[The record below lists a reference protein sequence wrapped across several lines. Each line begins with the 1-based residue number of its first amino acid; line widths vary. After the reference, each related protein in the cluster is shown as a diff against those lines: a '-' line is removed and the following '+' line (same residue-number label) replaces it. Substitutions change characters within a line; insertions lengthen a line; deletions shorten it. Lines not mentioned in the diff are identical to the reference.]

1 MDLLKIPNEYYPMLL
16 DHHGELRDGGS
27 TSCAVFSG
35 NDKYF
40 LRVIKPAFFD
50 TAITGVEIQVFLQ
63 SKSFPV
69 PPVVLTKDNLPYVKT
84 SDAVYILYEFIEGN
98 EVNPE
103 QDAEAIGELV
113 GNLHH
118 VMKDYPGQLVKRDK
132 HFYIGRYIGLL
143 RKKQNTKVD
152 DFLAYGELLWEK
164 VKDLPY
170 DFCHGDM
177 YVGNIH
183 KTPDGKLY
191 LLDFDTSCEGFP
203 MYDPTLIC
211 NRTHY
216 FDYDESGYGKSQ
228 AILSRFLTGYT
239 KYNSLSQAEIGAFF
253 DLIALFHFAL
263 QATILEVYGLDSCDN
278 PFLDKQLDWLY
289 RWREQC
295 EKEAEI

>member
-1 MDLLKIPNEYYPMLL
+1 MFL
-16 DHHGELRDGGS
+16 DRHGEIRDGGS

-35 NDKYF
+35 GDKYF

-63 SKSFPV
+63 GKGFPV
-69 PPVVLTKDNLPYVKT
+69 PPVVFTKDNLPYIKT
-84 SDAVYILYEFIEGN
+84 NDAVYILYNFIEGS
-98 EVNPE
+98 ESNPE

-132 HFYIGRYIGLL
+132 HFYVGRYIDLL
-143 RKKQNTKVD
+143 RKKQNMKAD
-152 DFLAYGELLWEK
+152 DFCAYGDSLWQK

-170 DFCHGDM
+170 GFCHGDM

-228 AILSRFLTGYT
+228 AMLSRFLTGYT
-239 KYNSLSQAEIGAFF
+239 KYNSLNQAEIDAFF
-253 DLIALFHFAL
+253 DLIALYHFAL

-295 EKEAEI
+295 EREVGVTCSG